1 MSKRNDT
8 KSYSQALNKV
18 FVIHLFMFVVTFVAA
33 IIANSSSVLADSL
46 DFIGDAINYALAIF
60 VLTRGIIFKALVS
73 ITKAVTMLSFGIP
86 VMVYALTRY
95 TAGNVPD
102 YEVMGLAGLLGIFAH
117 SVCIYYLFQYRTGDS
132 NRLSVWIC
140 TINDLISN
148 ILTLIASHLIKLTNS
163 IFPDIIAAA
172 LIVAIAIYGAI
183 IILRQAIK
191 ELKLSRPIESYE

>member
-1 MSKRNDT
+1 MSEKNES
-8 KSYSQALNKV
+8 KSYSKALQKV
-18 FVIHLFMFVVTFVAA
+18 FIIHVFMFVVTFTAA

-60 VLTRGIIFKALVS
+60 VLSRGIIFKALVS

-95 TAGNVPD
+95 TAGSVPD
-102 YEVMGLAGLLGIFAH
+102 YEVMSWAGMLGIFAH
-117 SVCIYYLFQYRTGDS
+117 GICIYYLFQYRTGDS

-140 TINDLISN
+140 TINDLVSN
-148 ILTLIASHLIKLTNS
+148 ILTVIASQLVKLTDS
-163 IFPDIIAAA
+163 IYPDIIAAA

-191 ELKLSRPIESYE
+191 ELKSNRPIESYE